1 MASLDSLRVRKYA
14 AVSKVTR
21 TLDDQS
27 VAIRIAYD
35 AKTGGSTSAPVI
47 SIITATSLTLTTS
60 LGATVFTFGSGFG
73 TLALLAAGITSGVGD
88 GGLSGAGFGFSCR
101 IMDALPTTL
110 TTASNLVV
118 SGGLVAKTVNGETVY
133 DALLD
138 TSTTKMIAYRVAMD
152 RNVNSLS
159 AKGGHR
165 VKLVNF
171 SYVFNPSAAE
181 AGAVRIYEFNKVD
194 GTTTLVWAALSVDQG
209 AGATFNFEDAP
220 LTAAEG
226 NEYIV
231 ALTDATSVTD
241 DSTNFL
247 QVSFIRE

>member
-1 MASLDSLRVRKYA
+1 MASTDGLKARKLLA
-14 AVSKVTR
+14 ESKVVR
-21 TLDDQS
+21 ILDDKP
-27 VAIRIAYD
+27 VAIRIAYNG
-35 AKTGGSTSAPVI
+35 ASTTAPVI

-73 TLALLAAGITSGVGD
+73 TLSLLAAGINAGIGD
-88 GGLSGAGFGFSCR
+88 SSLGAAGAGFSAR
-101 IMDALPTTL
+101 IMDALPTTI

-118 SGGLVAKTVNGETVY
+118 SAGLVASTVNGELVY

-138 TSTTKMIAYRVAMD
+138 TSTTKMIAYRVAYD
-152 RNVNSLS
+152 RNVIVRKSIN
-159 AKGGHR
+159 GHR

-181 AGAVRIYEFNKVD
+181 AAAVRIYEMNAAD
-194 GTTTLVWAALSVDQG
+194 GTTNLVWAALSVDQG
-209 AGATFNFEDAP
+209 AGASYDFSTFP
-220 LTAAEG
+220 LTASEG
-226 NEYIV
+226 SEYIV

-247 QVSFIRE
+247 QVGFIRE